1 MLNTLTSATF
11 KYRGHYVT
19 AQRMVESLNGKFF
32 CWQGFIDNHERWSV
46 AHKSLTQ
53 FEKQFQLL
61 TDQMEKQADVTTFL
75 GES

>member
-19 AQRMVESLNGKFF
+19 AQRMIDSLNGKFF
-32 CWQGFIDNHERWSV
+32 CWQGFIDNHENWSV
-46 AHKSLTQ
+46 AHKSLNKFEEQ
-53 FEKQFQLL
+53 FHQL
-61 TDQMEKQADVTTFL
+61 TDQMEKQANVTTFL